1 MSAEQFET
9 FKSKDGYTIEDTIGK
24 SGLEATMESYLRGK
38 CGEKRLE
45 ISKEGKLLN
54 TTESISPV
62 SGNTPLFHKISP
74 KNFFLNKFFN
84 II

>member
-54 TTESISPV
+54 
-62 SGNTPLFHKISP
+62 NCKNKIRM
-74 KNFFLNKFFN
+74 FFN
-84 II
+84 GKTFFPTKIFIK

>member
-9 FKSKDGYTIEDTIGK
+9 FKSKDGYTIEDTVGK

-74 KNFFLNKFFN
+74 KNFF
-84 II
+84 